1 MGSHD
6 VWVDWSAQ
14 RTIRLD
20 LQSGGAKDRRVV
32 VDVELVGELGQLGC
46 QCFSAKTRGVVS
58 DNKDVTKHWQRHAR
72 WVAAP
77 PDELGQYQG
86 LEPLARPG

>member
-1 MGSHD
+1 MSVVGSHD

-32 VDVELVGELGQLGC
+32 VDVELVGELGQLMFLC
-46 QCFSAKTRGVVS
+46 KTRGVVP